1 MVLTWG
7 AACPLLQLLSPSGI
21 TQSSLK
27 GETAWSRQADTSE
40 SPGLENVI
48 GNPGHHDPPSVA
60 WVLSTAPQ
68 ARGFLASADSLPSPG
83 GRRSW
88 SRPETQEFTKN
99 GP

>member
-1 MVLTWG
+1 MALTWG

-48 GNPGHHDPPSVA
+48 GNPGRHDPPSIA
-60 WVLSTAPQ
+60 WVLFHST
-68 ARGFLASADSLPSPG
+68 PG
-83 GRRSW
+83 KGV
-88 SRPETQEFTKN
+88 P
-99 GP
+99 GLC